1 MLLLRW
7 RSSVVPRGTR
17 RPLAGVCWSG
27 PTPGSIRS
35 SPAPPVGAC
44 GLRQPSPR
52 CAAVPG
58 AAAATASW
66 CGDRCCCRYGPLR
79 QLCGRDL
86 RALAAPARCPEAA
99 LPARHSRQRRR
110 HRRLDRASAGQPA
123 ARARGQLESR
133 EPEIR
138 GKSPRA
144 RVREAGGGRGGGRGR
159 PKRYLAATGRPCCL
173 PPAQGHSGGPISP
186 ASGGQKTHKFRFCAR
201 ALDVVYCLS
210 LGSSARPVFMH
221 GLSQIACMSRPSIEQ
236 GI

>member
-1 MLLLRW
+1 MGVGVLLLRW

-44 GLRQPSPR
+44 GLRQPSPWR
-52 CAAVPG
+52 AATPG

-66 CGDRCCCRYGPLR
+66 RGDRCCCRYGPLR

-110 HRRLDRASAGQPA
+110 HRRLIAPRWAGRPA
-123 ARARGQLESR
+123 AREGSSNRGSR
-133 EPEIR
+133 KFAGNRRERGCERPEGVGVVAGGALNGTWR
-138 GKSPRA
+138 PQGGRAASPRPRGTQVALSRHPAGAKKVIFTGFA
-144 RVREAGGGRGGGRGR
+144 RER
-159 PKRYLAATGRPCCL
+159 LT
-173 PPAQGHSGGPISP
+173 
-186 ASGGQKTHKFRFCAR
+186 
-201 ALDVVYCLS
+201 
-210 LGSSARPVFMH
+210 SSYIIK
-221 GLSQIACMSRPSIEQ
+221 S
-236 GI
+236 

>member
-1 MLLLRW
+1 MGLLLLRW
-7 RSSVVPRGTR
+7 WTLVVPRGTR
-17 RPLAGVCWSG
+17 RPLTGVWWPG

-35 SPAPPVGAC
+35 SPAPPAGAC

-52 CAAVPG
+52 RAAVPG
-58 AAAATASW
+58 AAAATASR

-79 QLCGRDL
+79 QLCDRDL

-110 HRRLDRASAGQPA
+110 HRLLIAPRPPGRPA

-173 PPAQGHSGGPISP
+173 PPAQGHSGDPISP
-186 ASGGQKTHKFRFCAR
+186 PSGGQIT
-201 ALDVVYCLS
+201 Y
-210 LGSSARPVFMH
+210 
-221 GLSQIACMSRPSIEQ
+221 
-236 GI
+236 

>member
-1 MLLLRW
+1 MGAAGWGGGGAAAAALAVLGGAERHQAAAGGRLLVWAHPRVHQEQPCTACW
-7 RSSVVPRGTR
+7 RVRAAPAIALACCRPR
-17 RPLAGVCWSG
+17 
-27 PTPGSIRS
+27 
-35 SPAPPVGAC
+35 
-44 GLRQPSPR
+44 
-52 CAAVPG
+52 

-110 HRRLDRASAGQPA
+110 HRRLIAPSAGWPA
-123 ARARGQLESR
+123 GRARGQLESR

-138 GKSPRA
+138 GKSPRV

-186 ASGGQKTHKFRFCAR
+186 PSGGQKSGLLRFFAP
-201 ALDVVYCLS
+201 ALDVIC
-210 LGSSARPVFMH
+210 GSATVAGCRTD
-221 GLSQIACMSRPSIEQ
+221 ACM
-236 GI
+236 

>member
-35 SPAPPVGAC
+35 SPEPPVGAC
-44 GLRQPSPR
+44 GLRQPSPQR
-52 CAAVPG
+52 AAVPG

-66 CGDRCCCRYGPLR
+66 RGDRCCCRYGPLR

-110 HRRLDRASAGQPA
+110 HRRLDRASAGRPA
-123 ARARGQLESR
+123 GRARGQLESR

-186 ASGGQKTHKFRFCAR
+186 PSGGQKSGLFRFCVR
-201 ALDVVYCLS
+201 ALDMTS
-210 LGSSARPVFMH
+210 HRHRPRRESATHCAPV
-221 GLSQIACMSRPSIEQ
+221 L
-236 GI
+236 